1 MISVSPGQL
10 GNVIAGLVR
19 DALVNA
25 APINRLDNV
34 LVAQARR
41 RIDNSGDSEI
51 RYQPLKDIGSERS
64 RDPGAKPLRDT
75 SVHIYDRLGGGV
87 AVTSTHDVRFFLR
100 GPLLAYWH
108 HVGYRTKGP
117 NFSPL
122 TRAAARTHRKGMDP
136 RIEGLVPGVDYF
148 MAWGGVTGPARPI
161 YRVAPEDREEIVD
174 AIVRAVR
181 VALQAA

>member
-1 MISVSPGQL
+1 MISVSPDSL
-10 GNVIAGLVR
+10 GEVIGGLIR

-25 APINRLDNV
+25 APIDRIDN
-34 LVAQARR
+34 LMVAQARR

-51 RYQPLKDIGSERS
+51 RYKPLKQIGSERS
-64 RDPGAKPLRDT
+64 QDPSAKPLRDT
-75 SVHIYDRLGGGV
+75 SVHIYDRLGGGI
-87 AVTSTHDVRFFLR
+87 ASTSNDEVRFFLR

-117 NFSPL
+117 NFIPL

-174 AIVRAVR
+174 AIIRAVR